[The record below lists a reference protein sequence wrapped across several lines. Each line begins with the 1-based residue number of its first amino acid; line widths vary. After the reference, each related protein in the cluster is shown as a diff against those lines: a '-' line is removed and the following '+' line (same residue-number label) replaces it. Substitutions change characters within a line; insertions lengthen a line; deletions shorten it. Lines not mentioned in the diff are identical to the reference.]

1 MAKVLVS
8 LVSEQTIPNI
18 LFIKEFIGKVDKFLF
33 ITTSYMEKNDNNK
46 IDWILNSTN
55 IDKSLVERLVVNE
68 SIVKETEDLLQKSIS
83 LENEYFVNLTGG
95 TKPMSIAVY
104 NAFEN
109 YRDNI
114 FYVPI
119 GKNSYIKIF
128 DKVGNFQKDI
138 DYRVNVKEYL
148 NAYGVKF
155 SNKMPVLGVSYT
167 DVFFDRF
174 MQSNLDYEVI
184 EKLRLYYR
192 NSDATLEKIINNS
205 DEDKRIS
212 TIKEFL
218 SEIKFPTKDKSKLT
232 KGEIEYLTG
241 GWFEEYIYY
250 KIQMILSLSNDEVL
264 LGVKLEKNQRTL
276 DNDLDVV
283 FTYNNAIHVIECKTG
298 MTEFGKVSTKLFN
311 ETVYKASALRK
322 NFGLTVNSYLFTLSS
337 LEKKNS
343 GEVDYFERASVLGI
357 KLIDRNS
364 FLDSSKLDDFILSL
378 R

>member
-8 LVSEQTIPNI
+8 LVSEQTIPNV
-18 LFIKEFIGKVDKFLF
+18 LFIREFIGKVDKFLF

-55 IDKSLVERLVVNE
+55 IDESLVERLVVNE
-68 SIVKETEDLLQKSIS
+68 SIVKETEDLLQKTINP
-83 LENEYFVNLTGG
+83 ENEYIVNLTGG

-114 FYVPI
+114 FYIPI

-155 SNKMPVLGVSYT
+155 TNKMPISSFSYT
-167 DVFFDRF
+167 EVFFDRF
-174 MQSNLDYEVI
+174 MQNNLDYEVI

-192 NSDATLEKIINNS
+192 NGDAALDKIINNS
-205 DEDKRIS
+205 NEDKRIP

-241 GWFEEYIYY
+241 GWFEEYIYH
-250 KIQMILSLSNDEVL
+250 KVQIILSLSNDEVL
-264 LGVKLEKNQRTL
+264 LGVKLQKNQRTL

-364 FLDSSKLDDFILSL
+364 FLDSSKLDDFIQSL